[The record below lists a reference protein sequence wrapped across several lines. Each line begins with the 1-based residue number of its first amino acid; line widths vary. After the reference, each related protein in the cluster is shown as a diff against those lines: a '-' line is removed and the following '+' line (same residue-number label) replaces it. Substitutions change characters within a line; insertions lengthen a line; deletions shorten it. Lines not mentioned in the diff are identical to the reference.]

1 MKTKE
6 LSNKRKRLTLF
17 LLTCLVMNF
26 SLHAQVTVGGLTD
39 PAAGAILDLNS
50 TAKGGLLLS
59 NVALTD
65 LTKIPGNYAFAGI
78 ATEQDDNTELTGA
91 MVYNTDAT
99 TGVGVYL
106 WNGTNWTPMGEDC
119 RGLVSSNIH
128 IAAYPFAK
136 VSTPVSFSASTDATG
151 RCAEGETYT
160 WSVVSGGSNYVISAP
175 TASTTSIT
183 FNSVGTYT
191 VQVEVKNC
199 YSAPVTKT
207 ISVEVNN
214 DGSLPANALASG
226 YGIVGKTCL
235 DVKQS
240 KQPVSQS
247 DDAFT
252 ARVDAFPDAGSYAKT
267 YEFVHGDGYSDL
279 SLFYLD
285 DPVTGIVESIT
296 SPPASVAVSGS
307 QSFTVRFKSGV
318 KNLVPSNG
326 DSLTVKLIASY
337 KTAAEPAAIKYAY
350 LEIRVEDGTCVCP
363 AKKSATEWLN
373 FMCHNLGGED
383 IISSSQ
389 LITRAHHGDWY
400 KFGATATSMYNTEAH
415 DSNNSWDNSNYTSS
429 GNWPDDGTPPCPAG
443 WRLPTKGEWTA
454 VMGLTAD
461 YSSIS
466 DSDCTNASSNA
477 ISSVPSASW
486 TGGVFTNFKK
496 VGDYLFLPA
505 AGYRHGSN
513 GALYSRGSCGEYWSS
528 IEESS
533 TTWDL
538 YVGYGYQSMYNTG
551 RTFGFSVRCVAA
563 EF

>member
-1 MKTKE
+1 
-6 LSNKRKRLTLF
+6 
-17 LLTCLVMNF
+17 
-26 SLHAQVTVGGLTD
+26 
-39 PAAGAILDLNS
+39 
-50 TAKGGLLLS
+50 
-59 NVALTD
+59 
-65 LTKIPGNYAFAGI
+65 
-78 ATEQDDNTELTGA
+78 

-119 RGLVSSNIH
+119 RGLAENNVH
-128 IAAYPFAK
+128 ITAYPFVK
-136 VSTPVSFSASTDATG
+136 VSTPVSFSVSTDATG

-160 WSVVSGGSNYVISAP
+160 WSVSGGSAAISAP
-175 TASTTSIT
+175 TASATSIT
-183 FNSVGTYT
+183 FNSVGSYT

-207 ISVEVNN
+207 MAVEVTN
-214 DGSLPANALASG
+214 DGSLPASLLASG

-240 KQPVSQS
+240 KQPAGQTN
-247 DDAFT
+247 DAFA

-267 YEFVHGDGYSDL
+267 YEFVHEGGYSDL
-279 SLFYLD
+279 SLSYLD

-296 SPPASVAVSGS
+296 SPAASATGSSS

-337 KTAAEPAAIKYAY
+337 KTAAEPAVTKYAY

-363 AKKSATEWLN
+363 VKKSATEWLN

-400 KFGATATSMYNTEAH
+400 RFGAKTASLKN
-415 DSNNSWDNSNYTSS
+415 
-429 GNWPDDGTPPCPAG
+429 DGTYDANVNGLDWSITARPYQDDLLDWSAANNPCPAG
-443 WRLPTKGEWTA
+443 WRLPTPTEWMA
-454 VMGLTAD
+454 VMGITVDNSATID
-461 YSSIS
+461 ANST
-466 DSDCTNASSNA
+466 TNSGNA
-477 ISSVPSASW
+477 ISSVPSGSW
-486 TGGVFTNFKK
+486 PANEFTNFKN
-496 VGDYLFLPA
+496 VGGSLILPA
-505 AGYRHGSN
+505 AGYRHHSD
-513 GALYSRGSCGEYWSS
+513 GALSYRGSCGYYWSS
-528 IEESS
+528 AAESS
-533 TTWDL
+533 NAAWFNAWFLD
-538 YVGYGYQSMYNTG
+538 VSYGYQSMRSSSKAHG
-551 RTFGFSVRCVAA
+551 WSVRCVAA